1 MFQHLQNVLPR
12 ISFSFSLS
20 GLAYFQ
26 HLSICFKKMFFT
38 MFQEGKYSMC
48 LCVFFRNYQKVWHKI
63 SNNLYL
69 ITEWVSLW
77 HMPEWKCSTLKLKKK
92 LFFTIFIF
100 LIFPMVFKILCFL
113 TFMLYCTS
121 LLYLIKHFLRS
132 EMKSFAF
139 MSPPI
144 FLCYPL
150 FWLYLVPL

>member
-77 HMPEWKCSTLKLKKK
+77 HMREWKCSTLKLKKNYFLPF
-92 LFFTIFIF
+92 LFFLFSQWF
-100 LIFPMVFKILCFL
+100 LKSFVFLHLCS
-113 TFMLYCTS
+113 TAPHYCTS
-121 LLYLIKHFLRS
+121 S
-132 EMKSFAF
+132 N
-139 MSPPI
+139 I
-144 FLCYPL
+144 FLEVRWNLSLLCLHPY
-150 FWLYLVPL
+150 FYVIHYFGYI